1 MLNRNKRPG
10 YQAYDEID
18 DETGM
23 VKILF
28 IHLKISNF
36 EHVRMFVRKNVLN
49 TQS

>member
-28 IHLKISNF
+28 IHSKISNF
-36 EHVRMFVRKNVLN
+36 EHIRMSVRKIVFD